1 MSKKLTKK
9 QLEEIKNRAYAEELR
24 AGYVQQADDVI
35 IGMATHC
42 PQYMDLFLM
51 VLFGENRNKV
61 AEISFNTN
69 TAKLLIDKLQ
79 KFVNENEGGKNG

>member
-1 MSKKLTKK
+1 MTKKLTKK
-9 QLEEIKNRAYAEELR
+9 QLEEIKIRAYAEELR

-35 IGMATHC
+35 IGIKTHS

-51 VLFGENRNKV
+51 VLFGEKGNRV
-61 AEISFNTN
+61 AELSFNSN

-79 KFVNENEGGKNG
+79 KFVTENEI